1 MAKQT
6 RSLTGQVVAITGGA
20 RGIGRAT
27 AAALAREGAR
37 VAIGDVDPAAAETAA
52 TELGHGVVALELD
65 VTERDSFVRFLDE
78 VERTLGPLDVLVN
91 NAGIMQ
97 LGAFVDEDEAT
108 TRRQV
113 DINLLGVLTGT
124 QLALRRFSARGRGHL
139 VNIASTAG
147 KAGIP
152 GAATYVAT
160 KHAVV
165 GLTEAVR
172 QETRGTEIGYSIVMP
187 GVVNT
192 ELATGL
198 SKGRMVEVVEPED
211 VAAGIVDA
219 LKTGRVDVW
228 VPSKLGPIARL
239 LQVLPRPVSEW
250 IGRLLKA
257 DRVLWDHDMRQRESY
272 EARAARSEP
281 GLESEPAEQAAPA
294 GQERLAV

>member
-1 MAKQT
+1 
-6 RSLTGQVVAITGGA
+6 
-20 RGIGRAT
+20 
-27 AAALAREGAR
+27 
-37 VAIGDVDPAAAETAA
+37 VAIGDVDAAAAEATAA
-52 TELGHGVVALELD
+52 ELRGGVVAFELD
-65 VTERDSFVRFLDE
+65 VTDRDSFVRFLDE
-78 VERTLGPLDVLVN
+78 VERALGPLDVLVN

-97 LGAFVDEDEAT
+97 LGAFVDEDPAT

-113 DINLLGVLTGT
+113 DINLHGVLTGT
-124 QLALRRFSARGRGHL
+124 QLALQRFSARGRGHL

-172 QETRGTEIGYSIVMP
+172 QETRGTDIGYSIVMP

-198 SKGRMVEVVEPED
+198 SRGRFIEVVEPEA
-211 VAAGIVDA
+211 VGAAIVDA

-228 VPSKLGPIARL
+228 VPSKLGPTARL
-239 LQVLPRPVSEW
+239 LQVLPRPVSER

-257 DRVLWDHDMRQRESY
+257 DRVLWDHDGRQRAAY
-272 EARAARSEP
+272 EDRAAHSEP
-281 GLESEPAEQAAPA
+281 GLEPGGDEAAAAA